1 MKLPFKLSYFLC
13 VFCVISSTVAHAD
26 RRIIGG
32 TDPTESYPWM
42 VGIYDNNGLYCGGS
56 LIDPYWVLTA
66 AHCLDNVDP
75 YFHQLQITTNQTKL
89 TDFNNVEKIKVK
101 RFIQHPAW
109 DTNNYDSPN
118 DLALLQLE
126 KPSKQLPISLISNA
140 SNQTMSRVLGFGT
153 TSIQSDLMSDLKQV
167 DLPLVSNEICQ
178 TVYQGLY
185 HLIDT
190 QICAGFAE
198 GQKDSCS
205 GDSGSPLIV
214 WEQNQWQ
221 QLGLVSFGGNNKIPC
236 AGANAYGVYTNLPKF
251 KDFISNQI
259 NNQIN
264 LLGETKNNGFK
275 LQLFEIIDNNR
286 PRTLVDLWAAL
297 EMNGLFYFIIGTAQ
311 TPQLSLQPQPF
322 KRSIQP
328 ADIQHTIL
336 DLTFAEKIVGD
347 FHFYAAYTL
356 AGKSLDKIHSN
367 IAQLTAHFAS
377 DAM

>member
-1 MKLPFKLSYFLC
+1 MKHLFLIILLS
-13 VFCVISSTVAHAD
+13 ISLNTHAD

-32 TDPTESYPWM
+32 IDPTESYPWM
-42 VGIYDNNGLYCGGS
+42 VGIYDNKDLYCGGS

-66 AHCLDNVDP
+66 AHCLDNAGP
-75 YFHQLQITTNQTKL
+75 YVNQLSVKINQTKL
-89 TDFNNVEKIKVK
+89 TDFNNIENIKIK

-109 DTNNYDSPN
+109 DMKNYDSPN

-126 KPSKQLPISLISNA
+126 QPSQYKPISLVSNS
-140 SNQTMSRVLGFGT
+140 SNKTMSRVLGFGV
-153 TSIQSDLMSDLKQV
+153 TSLQSDLMSDLKQV

-178 TVYQGLY
+178 SAYQGIY
-185 HLIDT
+185 NLIDT

-214 WEQNQWQ
+214 WENNHWE
-221 QLGLVSFGGNNKIPC
+221 QLGLVSFGGKNGIDC
-236 AGANAYGVYTNLPKF
+236 AGANAYGIYTNLPKF
-251 KDFISNQI
+251 KDLILEQI

-264 LLGETKNNGFK
+264 LVGEIKDNGFK
-275 LQLFEIIDNNR
+275 LQLTEIIDINR
-286 PRTLVDLWAAL
+286 PRTSVDLWAAL
-297 EMNGLFYFIIGTAQ
+297 EMNGLFYFIIGTPQ

-328 ADIQHTIL
+328 SESQHTLL
-336 DLTFAEKIVGD
+336 DLTFAEKVEGD

-356 AGKSLDKIHSN
+356 TDEGLDKIHSN
-367 IAQLTAHFAS
+367 IAQFTGHF
-377 DAM
+377 

>member
-1 MKLPFKLSYFLC
+1 MQLHFKLSYFLC
-13 VFCVISSTVAHAD
+13 VFYVISNTVAHAD

-56 LIDPYWVLTA
+56 LIDPFWVVTA
-66 AHCLDNVDP
+66 AHCLDGVDP
-75 YFHQLQITTNQTKL
+75 YFHQLQITTNQIKL
-89 TDFNNVEKIKVK
+89 NDFNNIEKIKVK

-126 KPSKQLPISLISNA
+126 EPSKQQPISIISNS

-167 DLPLVSNEICQ
+167 NLPLVSNEICQ
-178 TVYQGLY
+178 TAYQGIY
-185 HLIDT
+185 YLIDS
-190 QICAGFAE
+190 QVCAGFAE

-214 WEQNQWQ
+214 WENNHWE
-221 QLGLVSFGGNNKIPC
+221 QLGLVSFGGTKTVPC

-259 NNQIN
+259 NNEIN
-264 LLGETKNNGFK
+264 LLGDMKNNSFK
-275 LQLFEIIDNNR
+275 LQLIETINNDR

-297 EMNGLFYFIIGTAQ
+297 EMNGVFYFIIGTAQ

-322 KRSIQP
+322 KKLIQST
-328 ADIQHTIL
+328 DIQHSIL

-356 AGKSLDKIHSN
+356 AGEGLDKIHSN
-367 IAQLTAHFAS
+367 IAQFTAHFQ
-377 DAM
+377 